1 MRQWNPMWEENA
13 QRDQRVVDR
22 GGNLML
28 PQPDG
33 RGVGIPIPCSG
44 LQGEDTVPLMGM

>member
-1 MRQWNPMWEENA
+1 MRQWNPTWEENA

-28 PQPDG
+28 PHDG

-44 LQGEDTVPLMGM
+44 LQGEDTVPLKGM